1 MPRERP
7 SRRRPSKRL
16 RRERR
21 LKSLPN
27 TRMLRPRSKLLT
39 LTISTTEL
47 PQMRSLFNLMRM
59 LVTSTTLNSGTTRLR
74 SKLPLSKRPS
84 KPKMKLKRRP
94 VKFMELPM
102 DLPKRNSCL
111 LRIEKLRSKRL
122 TTRLLILRRYTM
134 V

>member
-1 MPRERP
+1 MTAIQVKQWSFSSFATMGLGNNIDGVP
-7 SRRRPSKRL
+7 
-16 RRERR
+16 
-21 LKSLPN
+21 
-27 TRMLRPRSKLLT
+27 MT
-39 LTISTTEL
+39 LTISTLEL

-74 SKLPLSKRPS
+74 SKLPLSRRPS

-122 TTRLLILRRYTM
+122 ITRLSILRRFMM